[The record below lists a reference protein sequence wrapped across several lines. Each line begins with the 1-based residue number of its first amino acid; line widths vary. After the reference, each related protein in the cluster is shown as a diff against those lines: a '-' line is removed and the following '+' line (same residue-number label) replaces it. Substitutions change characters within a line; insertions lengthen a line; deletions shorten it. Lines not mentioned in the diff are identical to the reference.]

1 MHGTPSRRR
10 GTEGR
15 VLIKTYPS
23 MLNLLKILYLIY
35 LECECARMHMC
46 AWMLTP
52 SYAVLRMWKSENSL

>member
-1 MHGTPSRRR
+1 
-10 GTEGR
+10 
-15 VLIKTYPS
+15 
-23 MLNLLKILYLIY
+23 MLNLLKVLYLIY